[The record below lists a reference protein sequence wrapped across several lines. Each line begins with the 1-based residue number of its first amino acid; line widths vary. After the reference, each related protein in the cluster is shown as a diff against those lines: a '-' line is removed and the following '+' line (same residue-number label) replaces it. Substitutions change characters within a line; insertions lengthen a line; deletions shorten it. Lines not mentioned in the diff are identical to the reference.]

1 MKLVNS
7 YSNRWDGIILEKRKK
22 KITLLAVK
30 FFPYNH
36 ES

>member
-22 KITLLAVK
+22 KDYPASGQILSL
-30 FFPYNH
+30 
-36 ES
+36 